1 MKKITIILTLI
12 TLLIFS
18 GCKKDFLNVNEDPSN
33 TRTATVQMVLPA
45 AIGSTCYVVGGWY
58 QLLGGFW
65 SQHWTQA
72 IGAPQW
78 RDIDSYNLTTNDF
91 DQRQYG
97 ELYSGALNDYKYIRK
112 VALADKNWSYYLI
125 ATVMEAY
132 TFQVLADLYDQIPF
146 TDALQGDDG
155 NFSPHFDL
163 GQNVYDALIVRLD
176 EALTH
181 DYKTFKSNTNP
192 NATAIEPGADDLI
205 FGGDMDNW
213 EAFANTLKLKIFMRQ
228 SYVRPA
234 VASAG
239 IEAMYAANAPFLTT
253 DAKMTQFADQENKRN
268 PIYETGVDRL
278 NGNISASYTLLNFL
292 QVNSDPRLDAIF
304 DPPSAGGSHKAL
316 PQGDFYNPDPSLV
329 NIADLSTPK
338 LSGLDAVYLISKP
351 ESYFLQAEA
360 IVRGWG
366 AGSAKTEYDNGIS
379 ASLEKFGIA
388 GADSIYGP
396 GGVYEF
402 EPGKSMES
410 QIEKI
415 IVQKWIALANSQSLE
430 TWIEQGRTHYPELSI
445 APVTDTA
452 NYVSGRWTVS
462 VNNVTGNKL
471 PKRLLF
477 PESEIKRNPNTPALK
492 PITDKIWWDTK

>member
-1 MKKITIILTLI
+1 MKNITIILTI
-12 TLLIFS
+12 FTLLIFS
-18 GCKKDFLNVNEDPSN
+18 GCKKDFLNVNEDPNN
-33 TRTATVQMVLPA
+33 TRSASVQMVLPGA
-45 AIGSTCYVVGGWY
+45 MGSTCYIVGGWY

-72 IGAPQW
+72 SGAPQW

-91 DQRQYG
+91 DSRQYG

-112 VALADKNWSYYLI
+112 TALAEQNWSYYLI

-132 TFQVLADLYDQIPF
+132 TFQVLADLYDEIPF

-155 NFSPHFDL
+155 NFTPHFNP
-163 GQNVYDALIVRLD
+163 GQDVYDALIARID

-181 DYKTFKSNTNP
+181 DYKTFKSNTSP
-192 NATAIEPGADDLI
+192 NATAIEPGNDDLI
-205 FGGDMDNW
+205 FGGNMDNW
-213 EAFANTLKLKIFMRQ
+213 EAFANTLKLKIYLRQ

-234 VASAG
+234 IASAG
-239 IEAMYAANAPFLTT
+239 IQAMYAANAPFLAT

-278 NGNISASYTLLNFL
+278 GGNISASFTLLNYL
-292 QVNSDPRLDAIF
+292 QVNADPRLDAIF
-304 DPPSAGGSHKAL
+304 DPPAAGGPHKAL
-316 PQGDFYNPDPSLV
+316 PQGDFYNPDPTIV
-329 NIADLSTPK
+329 NIANLSTPK
-338 LSGLDAVYLISKP
+338 LSGLDPVFLISKS
-351 ESYFLQAEA
+351 ESYFLQSEA

-366 AGSAKTEYDNGIS
+366 TGSAKTAYDNGIS
-379 ASLEKFGIA
+379 ASLEKFGIT

-396 GGVYEF
+396 GSVYAF
-402 EPGKSMES
+402 PASAPLDTLIK
-410 QIEKI
+410 KI

-430 TWIEQGRTHYPELSI
+430 SWIEQGRTHFPELS
-445 APVTDTA
+445 PVPTTNA
-452 NYVSGRWTVS
+452 AYITGQWTVS

-477 PESEIKRNPNTPALK
+477 PESEIKRNPNTPALR